1 MSTRTVN
8 LDTYSLSLLT
18 AKEDIFNPRSSTDW
32 ALFVYDGISNKLKLA
47 DSGAGGVAELASKFH
62 LSKPQY
68 GLCRIGG
75 PDSASTRTAMIIW
88 VGQNVDDYRRTEC
101 ANHIPAIKNFFKEAQ
116 VFLTAEKPEEVTE
129 ERIRAELSK
138 AHANAS
144 TQWLRRS
151 SRSMDR
157 EDLVGTNYRKTN
169 AAMEMRLLNRD
180 SFWARAEREEEERKE
195 EERKKAAEE
204 RRRLDRERALK
215 ERQDA
220 DERDRKMNEK
230 LKMIEEQR
238 RKAAEQEEE
247 QRRREKLK
255 WEQQQREHEEEMRAR
270 LKRSESIEK
279 AAEAAALVSQRTI
292 NPREFF
298 RQLSS
303 SSSQSPTS
311 PSRSGKPFRRYQRSL
326 TDTAFIFSKAEENS
340 LSSPRSSPLVS
351 PFSRAP
357 PSPFNRAT
365 SPPTSPVFHSPT
377 SPQRAPLSPPLSPLR
392 PAPPTSSLPSIPATN
407 LQMKGRAQSPTGP
420 SAPPGS
426 PTLLASSIEG
436 VPGSPPNTT
445 EHNTFSF
452 ESSLTPPASRI
463 SLPETPISAAE
474 LVSEIS
480 YKVQTVLVEE
490 EEEEEEEVQE
500 IEAAPAVVESEP
512 LPHPQ
517 EPEEAKALN
526 KEAQEQQE
534 QVEAIEEEAD
544 NDNEKHTSPPL
555 TEPEVTSAVEEQH
568 QTMEMSEE
576 DKQRQEVMETQEDA
590 DEPHAAVEEDQEPK
604 EELET
609 VEFESTPETP
619 EEPQLQVL
627 EQTEE
632 TITEEEPNQNNL
644 SPRETYLLTQY
655 DDTLV
660 HTDPTIE
667 ENTEIKCV
675 TADLP
680 INLITNGNTQE
691 HNGTDHSLSPSDPEM
706 DCPELAVYCT
716 VEDDEEEEEDI
727 CIQKYIKISE
737 NGEEVLTESQMCV
750 RALYDY
756 QAEDESELSFELG
769 DIIRDVEAVDKGW
782 WRGCSQDGRQGL
794 FPANYVETISPQ

>member
-1 MSTRTVN
+1 MSTQTVN

-47 DSGAGGVAELASKFH
+47 DSGAGGVVELASKFH
-62 LSKPQY
+62 ISKPQY
-68 GLCRIGG
+68 GLCRIGAA
-75 PDSASTRTAMIIW
+75 DSGTPKTAMIIW
-88 VGQNVDDYRRTEC
+88 VGQNVDDYRKTEC
-101 ANHIPAIKNFFKEAQ
+101 AKHITAIKNFFKEAQ

-138 AHANAS
+138 AHTNAS

-157 EDLVGTNYRKTN
+157 DEIVGTNYRKTN

-204 RRRLDRERALK
+204 RRRLDRERAMK
-215 ERQDA
+215 EKQDA

-230 LKMIEEQR
+230 LKTIEEQK

-247 QRRREKLK
+247 QRRKEKLK
-255 WEQQQREHEEEMRAR
+255 WEQQKREHEEEMRAR

-279 AAEAAALVSQRTI
+279 AAEAAALVSQRTM

-303 SSSQSPTS
+303 SSSLSPTS

-326 TDTAFIFSKAEENS
+326 TDTAFIFTKAEES
-340 LSSPRSSPLVS
+340 AASSPRSPPLVS

-357 PSPFNRAT
+357 ASPFNRAT
-365 SPPTSPVFHSPT
+365 SPPASPVFHSPT

-392 PAPPTSSLPSIPATN
+392 PAPPTSALPSIPAPN
-407 LQMKGRAQSPTGP
+407 LQLKGRAQSPTGP
-420 SAPPGS
+420 SAPPAS
-426 PTLLASSIEG
+426 PTLLASSVEG
-436 VPGSPPNTT
+436 VPGSPPDVT
-445 EHNTFSF
+445 EHNAFNF
-452 ESSLTPPASRI
+452 EPSLSPPALRA
-463 SLPETPISAAE
+463 SLPEQQISAAE
-474 LVSEIS
+474 LASEIS

-490 EEEEEEEVQE
+490 DEEEDEDIKK
-500 IEAAPAVVESEP
+500 IEDSEPITESE
-512 LPHPQ
+512 
-517 EPEEAKALN
+517 EPEVGAALN
-526 KEAQEQQE
+526 NEAQTELE
-534 QVEAIEEEAD
+534 QVEAIEREWCKEY
-544 NDNEKHTSPPL
+544 EKDTSKPL
-555 TEPEVTSAVEEQH
+555 KEPEQISDEDGGEEVK
-568 QTMEMSEE
+568 EKKE
-576 DKQRQEVMETQEDA
+576 DVDETHTA
-590 DEPHAAVEEDQEPK
+590 MEEDQGPI
-604 EELET
+604 EEAET
-609 VEFESTPETP
+609 VAVESVPETP
-619 EEPQLQVL
+619 EEPQQQ
-627 EQTEE
+627 EHEE
-632 TITEEEPNQNNL
+632 TDEMMTEEEPDEHDPS
-644 SPRETYLLTQY
+644 SPEPYLLAQHEEV
-655 DDTLV
+655 LV
-660 HTDPTIE
+660 ITDPISE
-667 ENTEIKCV
+667 ESREIKCV
-675 TADLP
+675 TTDLP

-691 HNGTDHSLSPSDPEM
+691 HNGTDHSLSPSDPEL
-706 DCPELAVYCT
+706 DSPELAVYCT
-716 VEDDEEEEEDI
+716 VNDDEEDDI

-737 NGEEVLTESQMCV
+737 NGEEVLTEQQMCV

-769 DIIRDVEAVDKGW
+769 DIIRDVEAVDKSW
-782 WRGCSQDGRQGL
+782 WRGWSQDGRQGL

>member
-62 LSKPQY
+62 VSKPQY
-68 GLCRIGG
+68 GFCRIGG
-75 PDSASTRTAMIIW
+75 PDSGSLRTALIIW

-116 VFLTAEKPEEVTE
+116 VFLTAQMQEEVTE

-138 AHANAS
+138 AHTNTS

-151 SRSMDR
+151 SKSMDR

-220 DERDRKMNEK
+220 DERDRKMDEK

-238 RKAAEQEEE
+238 RKIAEQEEE

-255 WEQQQREHEEEMRAR
+255 WAQQQKEHEEEMRAR

-279 AAEAAALVSQRTI
+279 AAEAAALVSQRTM

-311 PSRSGKPFRRYQRSL
+311 PSRAGKPFRRYQRSL
-326 TDTAFIFSKAEENS
+326 TDTAFIFSKAEES
-340 LSSPRSSPLVS
+340 TSSSPRSSPLVS

-377 SPQRAPLSPPLSPLR
+377 YPQRAPLSPPLSPLR
-392 PAPPTSSLPSIPATN
+392 PAPPTSSLPSVPATN
-407 LQMKGRAQSPTGP
+407 LQIKGRAQSPTGP
-420 SAPPGS
+420 SAPPAS
-426 PTLLASSIEG
+426 PTLLASSVEG
-436 VPGSPPNTT
+436 APGSPPNVT
-445 EHNTFSF
+445 HNTFSF
-452 ESSLTPPASRI
+452 ESSLSPPAPRA
-463 SLPETPISAAE
+463 SLPEQPISAAE
-474 LVSEIS
+474 LASEIS

-490 EEEEEEEVQE
+490 DEEEVEDIQE
-500 IEAAPAVVESEP
+500 KEDSQPVVESKT
-512 LPHPQ
+512 LAHPQ
-517 EPEEAKALN
+517 DSEEEKALN
-526 KEAQEQQE
+526 EEVQAQQE
-534 QVEAIEEEAD
+534 QVKTIEGETENNNKED
-544 NDNEKHTSPPL
+544 KSHPL
-555 TEPEVTSAVEEQH
+555 TEPELTSAVEEQH
-568 QTMEMSEE
+568 QTVEMSEKE
-576 DKQRQEVMETQEDA
+576 QERQEVMETQKAA
-590 DEPHAAVEEDQEPK
+590 DETHAAVEEDQEPK
-604 EELET
+604 EKAET
-609 VEFESTPETP
+609 VEVESLPETP
-619 EEPQLQVL
+619 EEHQQQVH
-627 EQTEE
+627 EETEE
-632 TITEEEPNQNNL
+632 MIIEEEPDQTRDL
-644 SPRETYLLTQY
+644 SPRETSPLTQY
-655 DDTLV
+655 DKALV
-660 HTDPTIE
+660 LTDPITE
-667 ENTEIKCV
+667 ENQELKCV

-680 INLITNGNTQE
+680 INVITNGNTQE
-691 HNGTDHSLSPSDPEM
+691 HNGTDHSLSPSDPEL
-706 DCPELAVYCT
+706 DSPELAVYCT
-716 VEDDEEEEEDI
+716 VEDDEDEDV